1 MFKNKYR
8 FLQQQSYV
16 NSNKYLRQPRN
27 IKNIVE
33 KTKDILGTPKVQF
46 QRPKTQDEWLNFH
59 KINEE
64 GIKKA
69 YEKPEG
75 YHIDGNKLFIAGTKD
90 FNDVLDWGKIPLG
103 TFKDSKIYK
112 NIEPV
117 FKDNP
122 QINYV
127 VGHSAGGSAT
137 LELEKNHPERT
148 ITSITY
154 NAPVFEYANL
164 EKLLNEDKKPMRFAI
179 TGDPVS
185 MFDFNA
191 QTTAKAPEFN
201 VDAITNMTKAYT
213 DPSPGNIEKV
223 VKGGMPDFTL
233 GLHKMEGSYSNP
245 SKPMDFVKSGAN
257 AIAVG
262 KALGVV

>member
-1 MFKNKYR
+1 MFKKKYKI
-8 FLQQQSYV
+8 QQQSYV
-16 NSNKYLRQPRN
+16 DTNKYLTQPRN
-27 IKNIVE
+27 IDNIVE
-33 KTKDILGTPKVQF
+33 RTRDILGSPKVKF
-46 QRPKTQDEWLNFH
+46 QKPKTQDEWVSFH
-59 KINEE
+59 KMNEE

-75 YHIDGNKLFIAGTKD
+75 YHIDGNKLFIAGTRD
-90 FNDVLDWGKIPLG
+90 FNDVLDWRRIPLG

-112 NIEPV
+112 NVEPV

-137 LELEKNHPERT
+137 LELEKNHPERA

-154 NAPVFEYANL
+154 NAPVFERASI

-179 TGDPVS
+179 AGDPVS
-185 MFDFNA
+185 MFDMNA
-191 QTTAKAPEFN
+191 QTTLKAPEFN
-201 VDAITNMTKAYT
+201 LESVSNITNAYT
-213 DPSPGNIEKV
+213 EPSVDNM
-223 VKGGMPDFTL
+223 VKAANTGMPDITF
-233 GLHKMEGSYSNP
+233 GLHTMEGSYSNP
-245 SKPMDFVKSGAN
+245 SKPIDFIKSGVS

-262 KALGVV
+262 KTLGIV